1 MNFRS
6 YLFVPGDSPRK
17 LERAAAGGAD
27 ALIVD
32 LEDSVAAERKAEA
45 RPAVAAFLRDAVP
58 MARLVRVNALDT
70 GLTDRDV
77 AETAAARPD
86 AYVLPKCQGPD
97 DIEALSRL
105 IERHGGDGTIGVMV
119 IATETVRA
127 VRRLMRE
134 DWSHPRLTA
143 LTWGG
148 EDLSADMGASRNR
161 DGRGGYLGPFRL
173 ARDMALL
180 AALEAGVQ
188 AVDAVYTDFR
198 NEEGLRDE
206 ALEARA
212 GGFTGKMAIHPA
224 QIPAIHAAFAPET
237 AEIEWAR
244 RVVAAM
250 EEAGGGVARL
260 DGEMLDRPHLRR
272 ARAILDRAIPGR

>member
-1 MNFRS
+1 
-6 YLFVPGDSPRK
+6 
-17 LERAAAGGAD
+17 
-27 ALIVD
+27 
-32 LEDSVAAERKAEA
+32 
-45 RPAVAAFLRDAVP
+45 
-58 MARLVRVNALDT
+58 
-70 GLTDRDV
+70 

-86 AYVLPKCQGPD
+86 AYLLPKCQGPD

-134 DWSHPRLTA
+134 DWSHPRPPA

-212 GGFTGKMAIHPA
+212 VGFTGKMAIHPA
-224 QIPAIHAAFAPET
+224 QI
-237 AEIEWAR
+237 
-244 RVVAAM
+244 
-250 EEAGGGVARL
+250 
-260 DGEMLDRPHLRR
+260 
-272 ARAILDRAIPGR
+272 